1 MLDKEDGAELDQNA
15 AEVVGRLLENHP
27 TKSYKVTKGFVKGD
41 RALLLV
47 DGETE
52 IMKVK
57 NEVHFILIDGTWRVF
72 HEILQ
77 VNLGG

>member
-1 MLDKEDGAELDQNA
+1 
-15 AEVVGRLLENHP
+15 
-27 TKSYKVTKGFVKGD
+27 VTKGFVKGD

-57 NEVHFILIDGTWRVF
+57 NEVHFILIDGTWRVYN
-72 HEILQ
+72 EILK